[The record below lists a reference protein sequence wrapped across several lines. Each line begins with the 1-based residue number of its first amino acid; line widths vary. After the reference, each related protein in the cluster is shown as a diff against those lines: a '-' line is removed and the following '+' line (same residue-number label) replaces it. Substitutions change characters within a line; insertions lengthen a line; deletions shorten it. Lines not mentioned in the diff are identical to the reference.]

1 MKHLRY
7 ILLILALGIGTQLLP
22 QSDAAQQK
30 LELAN
35 TYYSKAIYDS
45 AIITYHKVLDAAYE
59 SVALYYNLGNTYFK
73 LRNFPSAILYY
84 EKARKLDPSDPDILF
99 NLEVANGSIVD
110 KIDPLPQMFYRI
122 WWNRFYAMFDADTW
136 AWLSVILFLLTLF
149 MGLLYLVSNRMA
161 LRKLGFFVGIFFL
174 FLTVGTFGMASQ
186 KYYYTQQ
193 TNEAIVFTPTITV
206 KSSPAANSVDLF
218 VLHEGSKVLLLDEVG
233 NWRKI
238 KIANGS
244 IGWLP
249 EESIQGI

>member
-1 MKHLRY
+1 MKIVKT
-7 ILLILALGIGTQLLP
+7 ILLILALGIGMQLLP
-22 QSDAAQQK
+22 QTDSVQQK

-35 TYYSKAIYDS
+35 TYYNKAIYDS
-45 AIITYHKVLDAAYE
+45 AIIAYHSVMDDAYE

-73 LRNFPSAILYY
+73 LRDFPSAILYY
-84 EKARKLDPSDPDILF
+84 EKARKLDPADPDILF
-99 NLEVANGSIVD
+99 NLQVANGLIVD

-136 AWLSVILFLLTLF
+136 AWLSVIGFLLTLALI
-149 MGLLYLVSNRMA
+149 LLYLLSNRMA
-161 LRKLGFFVGIFFL
+161 LRKLGFFAGIFSL
-174 FLTVGTFGMASQ
+174 FLTVGAFGLASQ

-218 VLHEGSKVLLLDEVG
+218 VLHEGSKVRLLDEVG
-233 NWRKI
+233 AWKKI